1 MSLEERT
8 TRKGEERYEVRI
20 RDRSGREYSRTF
32 RTKREAEAFEEGQRA
47 DRARGAWLDPR
58 TGEMAFGTWADEWLV
73 SDPAKSPSAL
83 ARDET
88 ILRVHLLPTLCN
100 RPLASITPSDI
111 QALVTTWAQHAKPRT
126 VRRQYDTLRAILNAA
141 VKEDLIGRSPCRHVK
156 LPAFETTPRP
166 VLDAAGLARL
176 ADAIGVEFKAMVYVG
191 AVLGLRWGEVAGLHV
206 RSVDVLGRTVTV
218 DEQRTRGLRGR
229 MITRQPKSEAG
240 LRTLSSPPWLME
252 MLAEHLRRRGVTA
265 AEPGELVFVTA
276 DGEGL
281 DYSHWRQRVWL
292 PGTERAGFA
301 GLQFHDLRRTAATAL
316 VTERIDIKTAQVR
329 LGHADPATTLGIYA
343 QATKQA
349 DRDAAERLGVHFHP
363 PVATSVR
370 LASVRPARG
379 IDAG

>member
-1 MSLEERT
+1 M
-8 TRKGEERYEVRI
+8 K
-20 RDRSGREYSRTF
+20 
-32 RTKREAEAFEEGQRA
+32 A
-47 DRARGAWLDPR
+47 
-58 TGEMAFGTWADEWLV
+58 
-73 SDPAKSPSAL
+73 
-83 ARDET
+83 
-88 ILRVHLLPTLCN
+88 
-100 RPLASITPSDI
+100 
-111 QALVTTWAQHAKPRT
+111 
-126 VRRQYDTLRAILNAA
+126 
-141 VKEDLIGRSPCRHVK
+141 DLIGRSPCRRVK
-156 LPAFETTPRP
+156 LPAFESNPRP
-166 VLDAAGLARL
+166 VLDAVGLARL
-176 ADAIGVEFKAMVYVG
+176 ADAVGAEFGAMVYVG
-191 AVLGLRWGEVAGLHV
+191 AVLGLRWGEVAGLRV

-218 DEQRTRGLRGR
+218 DEQRTRGLRGH

-240 LRTLSSPPWLME
+240 YRTLSSPPWLMG

-292 PGTERAGFA
+292 PATEHAGFT

-363 PVATSVR
+363 PAPTPVR
-370 LASVRPARG
+370 RARG
-379 IDAG
+379 VDAG